1 MVRVARRAKT
11 RKQRRVNRKDRR
23 QGQHSIQRQIDEAI
37 ADLVR
42 QIIERVLQGQVTELL
57 GRAKS
62 QRRDLDDMTI
72 VEASCNRCGTRYRRS
87 FYRGGYYERGLLTFQ
102 FWGKIKVPRLSCV
115 CGGMVDIEFLPL
127 VPYGRL
133 WFDLE
138 ERARQLAAL
147 CISLRDSV
155 EVLAWQNGQ
164 PLSIATLNRLVN
176 EAAVLAEAFH
186 AGPLERVPAVVMLD
200 GIWLKVLEPTGEEYV
215 DKKGRRRQRMKGRKF
230 PLLVAYGVDPVS
242 GERWLL
248 DWELGREEDEQ
259 SWRKLL
265 ERLLERGLCAKKGL
279 RLFVHDGSAGL
290 EKAFEM
296 VYFGVGVERQR
307 CIFHKLRNVRRDVVG
322 EEGMSRKARQ
332 ERRGAVLADAAAV
345 YQGEDEAEIRQ
356 RLAGFREK
364 WVAREP
370 KAVASLER
378 EFDRT
383 LVYLK
388 VKERARRK
396 GEDWKVECLRAT
408 SALERVQRHFRQK
421 ARQVVVFHCERGV
434 LAGIQ
439 LVISHRR
446 LAGAVAMPWQR
457 LLEEAIL
464 AA

>member
-1 MVRVARRAKT
+1 
-11 RKQRRVNRKDRR
+11 
-23 QGQHSIQRQIDEAI
+23 
-37 ADLVR
+37 
-42 QIIERVLQGQVTELL
+42 
-57 GRAKS
+57 
-62 QRRDLDDMTI
+62 MTI
-72 VEASCNRCGTRYRRS
+72 VEASCNRCGTHYRRS
-87 FYRGGYYERGLLTFQ
+87 FYRAGYYERGLLAFE

-115 CGGMVDIEFLPL
+115 CGGMVDVEFLPL

-138 ERARQLAAL
+138 ERARQLAGL
-147 CISLRDSV
+147 CLSLRDTV

-176 EAAVLAEAFH
+176 ETAVLAEAFH

-200 GIWLKVLEPTGEEYV
+200 GIWLKVLEPTGEEYI

-230 PLLVAYGVDPVS
+230 PLLVAYGVDPVT

-248 DWELGREEDEQ
+248 DWELGREEDEE

-290 EKAFEM
+290 EKAFKL
-296 VYFGVGVERQR
+296 VYFGAGVERQR

-322 EEGMSRKARQ
+322 EEGMSRKERQ
-332 ERRGAVLADAAAV
+332 ERRAAVLGDAAQV
-345 YQGEDEAEIRQ
+345 YKGKDEGEIRQ
-356 RLAGFREK
+356 RLAAFWERWAAK
-364 WVAREP
+364 EP
-370 KAVASLER
+370 KAVATLER

-388 VKERARRK
+388 VREEARRR
-396 GEDWKVECLRAT
+396 GENWKVECLRAT
-408 SALERVQRHFRQK
+408 SMLERVQRHFRQK
-421 ARQVVVFHCERGV
+421 ARQVVVFHSERGLV
-434 LAGIQ
+434 AGIQ

-446 LAGAVAMPWQR
+446 LAVGAAEPWQR